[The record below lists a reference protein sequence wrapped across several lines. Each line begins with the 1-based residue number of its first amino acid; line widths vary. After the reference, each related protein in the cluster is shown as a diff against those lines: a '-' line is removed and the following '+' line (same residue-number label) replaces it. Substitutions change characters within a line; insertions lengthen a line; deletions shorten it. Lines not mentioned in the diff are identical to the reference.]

1 MKKVDYSESVRM
13 AMETLRAH
21 KMRSFLTVLGVII
34 GVLTVIVIASIL
46 TGMRS
51 NIVAMIE
58 EFGTSNIYAFHL
70 NLGVQAGPID
80 REEWQRDPLTVEDA
94 EALRRNADAI
104 EEVAYAGFSIFSS
117 SNIKYEGRDFTQ
129 VNLQGVS
136 PSLAE
141 VSNISLEQGRFV
153 TQADNLRRN
162 EVAVLGINVVEALFP
177 NYEQIAGR
185 EVIINGRQFT
195 VVGTLEKRK
204 NTFFGQTDEDNVV
217 YIPFTAL
224 RKLAPR
230 SDDLMILVR
239 AKPNRLEEAYDEVEA
254 TLRLRRGL
262 RFDEENNFSLTTAEG
277 FIEQFDAVTA
287 SIGLVAIAISGVGLL
302 VGGIGVMNIML
313 VSVTERTREIGLRKA
328 VGAKRKDIILQFLFE
343 AITLSTAGG
352 LLGIL
357 LAVGV
362 SYFII
367 WLIPQLPAIIPLWA
381 VVTGFLVS
389 LAVGLVFG
397 VWPAVKAS
405 RLDPIESLR
414 YE

>member
-70 NLGVQAGPID
+70 NLGVQTGPID

-153 TQADNLRRN
+153 TEADNLRRN

-217 YIPFTAL
+217 YIPFTTL

-328 VGAKRKDIILQFLFE
+328 IGAKRKDIILQFLFE

-389 LAVGLVFG
+389 LAVGLIFG